1 MEVKFYKCLGSESG
15 TTTAYLTTISGSDNT
30 YYYCIPDMVVVGE
43 GEELN
48 PVELAARNLEVI
60 LMISCN

>member
-1 MEVKFYKCLGSESG
+1 
-15 TTTAYLTTISGSDNT
+15 
-30 YYYCIPDMVVVGE
+30 MVVVGE

-60 LMISCN
+60 LMISCS